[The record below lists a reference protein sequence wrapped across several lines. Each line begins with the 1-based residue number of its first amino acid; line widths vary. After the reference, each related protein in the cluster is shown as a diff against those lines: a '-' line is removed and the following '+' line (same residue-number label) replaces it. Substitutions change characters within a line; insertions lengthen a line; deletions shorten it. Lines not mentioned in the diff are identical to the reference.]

1 MIPHLRSLDTREPE
15 ADMAFTA
22 GSDLDTILGVA
33 GDTTITGEK
42 KHGAIA

>member
-1 MIPHLRSLDTREPE
+1 MNPQLPSVDTREHD

-22 GSDLDTILGVA
+22 GSDL
-33 GDTTITGEK
+33 DTTITGEK

>member
-22 GSDLDTILGVA
+22 GSDLDT
-33 GDTTITGEK
+33 TITGEK